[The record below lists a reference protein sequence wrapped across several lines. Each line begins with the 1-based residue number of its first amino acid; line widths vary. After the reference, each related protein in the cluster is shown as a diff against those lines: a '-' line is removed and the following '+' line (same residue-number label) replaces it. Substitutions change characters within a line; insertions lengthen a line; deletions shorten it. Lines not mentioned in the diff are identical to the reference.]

1 MLRQTGAVTPTGR
14 ILVVGGDGLVGAG
27 LTRHLTAAGV
37 EVVATTRRR
46 DGPLFLDV
54 AAAADSVPAL
64 PRVDAAVLCA
74 GVARLAD
81 CDRDP
86 DGSRRVNVDGIIGV
100 ASALVRQGAYVLHL
114 SSDKV
119 FDGQVAQRRRDE
131 PTCPLTRYG
140 EQKAAAEAGVLSL
153 AGEVGVLRLSKVLAP
168 SLPLLN
174 DWATSLRAGV
184 PIAPFTDMY
193 LAPISLDLVCDLIA
207 RLLQARAAGIYQCSG
222 AADHSYVELAKC
234 LAQCFSAD
242 PDLIAPCR
250 SGLYPS
256 ALSPNT
262 TLDMSVE
269 SARFGTGQP
278 VFEAVI
284 ADIAASLP

>member
-1 MLRQTGAVTPTGR
+1 MTPTGR

-54 AAAADSVPAL
+54 AAAADAVPAL

-86 DGSRRVNVDGIIGV
+86 DGSRRVNVDGVIGI
-100 ASALVRQGAYVLHL
+100 AAALVRQGAYVLHL

-140 EQKAAAEAGVLSL
+140 EQKVAAEAGVLAL
-153 AGEVGVLRLSKVLAP
+153 APEVGVLRLSKVLAP
-168 SLPLLN
+168 SLSLLN
-174 DWATSLRAGV
+174 DWAAALRAGV
-184 PIAPFTDMY
+184 QIAPFTDMY
-193 LAPISLDLVCDLIA
+193 LAPVSLDLVCGLIA
-207 RLLQARAAGIYQCSG
+207 RLLQARAAGVYQCSG
-222 AADHSYVELAKC
+222 AIDRSYVDLAKS
-234 LAQCFSAD
+234 LARNLSAD
-242 PDLIAPCR
+242 PGLIAPCR
-250 SGLYPS
+250 SGLDPS

-269 SARFGTGQP
+269 LERFGIDQP
-278 VFEAVI
+278 AFDDVI
-284 ADIAASLP
+284 RDIAPVLR

>member
-1 MLRQTGAVTPTGR
+1 MTPTGR

-27 LTRHLTAAGV
+27 LTRHLIAAGV

-54 AAAADSVPAL
+54 AAAAEAAPAL

-74 GVARLAD
+74 GIARLAD

-86 DGSRRVNVDGIIGV
+86 EGSRRVNVDGIVGV
-100 ASALVRQGAYVLHL
+100 ATALVRQGAYVLHL

-140 EQKAAAEAGVLSL
+140 EQKVAAEAGVLAL

-174 DWATSLRAGV
+174 DWAAALRAGR

-193 LAPISLDLVCDLIA
+193 LAPIPLDLLCALIS
-207 RLLQARAAGIYQCSG
+207 RLLQARALGLYQCSG
-222 AADHSYVELAKC
+222 AADRNYVDLATS
-234 LAQCFSAD
+234 LARNLSAA

-250 SGLYPS
+250 SGLDPS

-269 SARFGTGQP
+269 VERFGIGQP
-278 VFEAVI
+278 AFDDVI
-284 ADIAASLP
+284 RDIAAALP

>member
-1 MLRQTGAVTPTGR
+1 MTPTGR

-27 LTRHLTAAGV
+27 LTRYLIAAGV

-54 AAAADSVPAL
+54 AAAADTVPAL

-81 CDRDP
+81 CDRDAEA
-86 DGSRRVNVDGIIGV
+86 SRRVNVDGIVGV
-100 ASALVRQGAYVLHL
+100 ATALVRQGAYVLHL

-140 EQKAAAEAGVLSL
+140 EQKVAAESGVLAL

-174 DWATSLRAGV
+174 DWAAALRAGR

-193 LAPISLDLVCDLIA
+193 LAPISLDLLCVLIA
-207 RLLQARAAGIYQCSG
+207 ELLQSRAVGLYQCSG
-222 AADHSYVELAKC
+222 AADRNYVDLAAS
-234 LAQCFSAD
+234 LARNLSAD
-242 PDLIAPCR
+242 PDLIAPCP
-250 SGLYPS
+250 SGLDPS

-269 SARFGTGQP
+269 VERFGIGQP
-278 VFEAVI
+278 AFEDVI
-284 ADIAASLP
+284 RDIAAALP

>member
-1 MLRQTGAVTPTGR
+1 MTPTGR

-27 LTRHLTAAGV
+27 LTRHLTALGV

-54 AAAADSVPAL
+54 AAAADSLPAL

-86 DGSRRVNVDGIIGV
+86 AGSRRVNVDGIVGI
-100 ASALVRQGAYVLHL
+100 AAALVGQGAYVLHL

-119 FDGQVAQRRRDE
+119 FDGQISQRRRDE
-131 PTCPLTRYG
+131 PVCPLTRYG
-140 EQKAAAEAGVLSL
+140 EQKVAAEAGILAL
-153 AGEVGVLRLSKVLAP
+153 AGDVGVLRLSKVLAP

-174 DWATSLRAGV
+174 DWATALRAGTQV
-184 PIAPFTDMY
+184 APFTDMY
-193 LAPISLDLVCDLIA
+193 LAPISLDLVCTLITH
-207 RLLQARAAGIYQCSG
+207 LLRARAVGIYQCSG
-222 AADHSYVELAKC
+222 AADHSYVDLATC
-234 LAQCFSAD
+234 LARHLSAD
-242 PDLIAPCR
+242 PDFIAPCR
-250 SGLYPS
+250 SGLDPT

-269 SARFGTGQP
+269 VERFGIGQP
-278 VFEAVI
+278 AFDDVI
-284 ADIAASLP
+284 RDIAAVLR